1 MVKSASSDPIAD
13 SVYGSRQDDRLIG
26 TAANDRLYGKQG
38 NDWLDGGDGND
49 TIKAGS
55 GNDSLYGGKGN
66 DSLSGGNK
74 GIDTA
79 VYKGNFKQYLIQR
92 IGENEW
98 TIEPKNTRL
107 SNKLNE
113 GKDTLKGIEL
123 IEFNDLTYSLKD
135 QSPLL
140 VNNSPAASQLLYVAA
155 KPEFSMQNSNLMI
168 DSNSLSSRNFY
179 VATNGD
185 DTNPG
190 TLQAP
195 FKTIQHAITKV
206 KAGDTVQIRGG
217 IYREKL
223 LLEDINGTKDNPIT
237 FENYPNEEVI
247 ISGAIEIT
255 TPWNVHEGNIWKTNV
270 DFDVTQLFLDD
281 NMLTAARWP
290 NITKDWDQLDDSD
303 GDNPTPDSYWDLK
316 TSAEIQ
322 SEVDQKLGSYNNLE
336 EKHSLSSLGAS
347 VEGAVFVRYGSEVVD
362 VTQHTAGE
370 SSFEINGT
378 VGFKFIWK

>member
-1 MVKSASSDPIAD
+1 MAKSTSRDPIVD

-155 KPEFSMQNSNLMI
+155 KPEFSMQNSNLMV
-168 DSNSLSSRNFY
+168 DSNSLSSRNLY
-179 VATNGD
+179 VATSGD

-190 TLQAP
+190 TIEAP
-195 FKTIQHAITKV
+195 FKTIQHAVSAVRPGDIV
-206 KAGDTVQIRGG
+206 NIRAGT
-217 IYREKL
+217 YRETAFL
-223 LLEDINGTKDNPIT
+223 PLET
-237 FENYPNEEVI
+237 
-247 ISGAIEIT
+247 
-255 TPWNVHEGNIWKTNV
+255 
-270 DFDVTQLFLDD
+270 
-281 NMLTAARWP
+281 
-290 NITKDWDQLDDSD
+290 
-303 GDNPTPDSYWDLK
+303 
-316 TSAEIQ
+316 
-322 SEVDQKLGSYNNLE
+322 
-336 EKHSLSSLGAS
+336 
-347 VEGAVFVRYGSEVVD
+347 
-362 VTQHTAGE
+362 
-370 SSFEINGT
+370 
-378 VGFKFIWK
+378 